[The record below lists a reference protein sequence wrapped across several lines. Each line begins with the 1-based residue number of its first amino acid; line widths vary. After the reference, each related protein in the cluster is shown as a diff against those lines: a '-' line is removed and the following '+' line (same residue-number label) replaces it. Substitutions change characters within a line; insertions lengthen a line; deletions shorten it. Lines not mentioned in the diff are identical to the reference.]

1 MNGMCGRYVVTKTV
15 GDLLPDLM
23 GDFGDH
29 LPDDFNIA
37 PTDLVPVVRMHSG
50 EREVPHAS
58 WEFRASW
65 MTDKQKHP
73 INARL
78 ETVATSGMWRRS
90 FARTRCIVPAL
101 GYYEWTLTEHG
112 KQPHF
117 VSEPGGALAMAGVL
131 GVWRDTAKADDD
143 PERWRLSMAVITR
156 DAHVAP
162 GEVHDRMPACLT
174 PDAYDDWLGDHLSP
188 DQLGTLLDQS
198 SREIASSLTHYEV
211 SREVNSVRNDGP
223 QLIQPLRESR

>member
-1 MNGMCGRYVVTKTV
+1 MCGRYV
-15 GDLLPDLM
+15 
-23 GDFGDH
+23 
-29 LPDDFNIA
+29 DFNVA

-50 EREVPHAS
+50 EREVPRVS
-58 WEFRASW
+58 WGFRTSW
-65 MTDKQKHP
+65 MTDKQKRP

-90 FARTRCIVPAL
+90 FAQARCIVPAL
-101 GYYEWTLTEHG
+101 GYYEWTLTENG

-117 VSEPGGALAMAGVL
+117 ISDPDAALAMAGVL
-131 GVWRDTAKADDD
+131 GIWRDPARADDD
-143 PERWRLSMAVITR
+143 PERWRLSMAIITR

-198 SREIASSLTHYEV
+198 SREVASSLSHYEV
-211 SREVNSVRNDGP
+211 SRDVNSVRNDGP
-223 QLIQPLRESR
+223 QLIQPLRPAV